1 MTRVSLVF
9 FSFVFASVNAVAAT
23 GSAASGGKGKALGS
37 AADTAHGSSGG
48 GGGGSGGG
56 GRTLRDPRK
65 APPLDESRKVSEQD
79 CSKAVDPQAGNLR
92 CK

>member
-1 MTRVSLVF
+1 MTRVTLLF
-9 FSFVFASVNAVAAT
+9 FSFVFVSANAVAAT
-23 GSAASGGKGKALGS
+23 GSASGGKGKALGS

-48 GGGGSGGG
+48 GGGSSGS
-56 GRTLRDPRK
+56 RTLRDPRK

-79 CSKAVDPQAGNLR
+79 CSRPVDPQAGNLR

>member
-23 GSAASGGKGKALGS
+23 GSASGGKGKALGS
-37 AADTAHGSSGG
+37 AADTARGSSGG
-48 GGGGSGGG
+48 GGSGGGGG

-79 CSKAVDPQAGNLR
+79 CSRPVDPQAGNLR

>member
-1 MTRVSLVF
+1 MTRVSLLLL
-9 FSFVFASVNAVAAT
+9 SLAFVSVNAAAT

-37 AADTAHGSSGG
+37 VADTAHGST
-48 GGGGSGGG
+48 GGSGGSG
-56 GRTLRDPRK
+56 GRRSNDPRK

-79 CSKAVDPQAGNLR
+79 CSKPVDPQAGNLR

>member
-1 MTRVSLVF
+1 MTRVSLLF
-9 FSFVFASVNAVAAT
+9 FSFVFVSVNAAAA

-37 AADTAHGSSGG
+37 VADSAHGSSGG
-48 GGGGSGGG
+48 GGGG

-79 CSKAVDPQAGNLR
+79 CSKPVDPQAGNLR